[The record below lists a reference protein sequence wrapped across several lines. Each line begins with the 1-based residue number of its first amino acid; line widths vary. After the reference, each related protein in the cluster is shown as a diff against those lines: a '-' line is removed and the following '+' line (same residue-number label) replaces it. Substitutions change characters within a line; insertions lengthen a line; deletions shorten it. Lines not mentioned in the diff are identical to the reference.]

1 MEDWFVRLFG
11 PSLYLE
17 DREARLTMTAHWEV
31 HVARASG
38 PTIAR
43 WQLGGQLR
51 QLREKA
57 AVDHAEIAAE
67 LGCSASKIYKIE
79 SGDVGTSRSDVIVML
94 NRYGITDERQRQ
106 TALDL
111 QKQGKERGW
120 WAKYGQLP
128 NPYSMYIGLE
138 SAATAI
144 RNFELAAVPGLLQ
157 TEDYTRALFD
167 QQRLN
172 DSPEELSR
180 RLQVRMARQECL
192 VEDPP
197 VQLWAIIDEGAL
209 RRVVGGPAVMRAQ
222 LEHLVTLSQRN
233 NINVQA
239 LPFSE
244 GAHPGMLGSV
254 SVLEFPE
261 EVHTPVAYV
270 ESFAGDVYLEKEEDM
285 RRVTV
290 AYTHLHSSALSAAKT
305 RDLIAAIAHELT

>member
-1 MEDWFVRLFG
+1 M
-11 PSLYLE
+11 
-17 DREARLTMTAHWEV
+17 
-31 HVARASG
+31 ARASG

-222 LEHLVTLSQRN
+222 LEHLVTLSQRK

-254 SVLEFPE
+254 SILEFPE

-290 AYTHLHSSALSAAKT
+290 AYTHLHSSALSSAKT
-305 RDLIAAIAHELT
+305 RDLIAAIAYELT

>member
-1 MEDWFVRLFG
+1 M
-11 PSLYLE
+11 
-17 DREARLTMTAHWEV
+17 
-31 HVARASG
+31 ARASG